1 MEIDQYD
8 IVLVNLDP
16 TIGSEI
22 KKTRPCVIISPNEI
36 NHNLRTV
43 IIAPT
48 TTTDRGYPT
57 RIKIK
62 HNNKVG
68 FIVLDQI
75 RTIDKKR
82 IIKKFER
89 LSEKEYSK
97 VKQVIKELLV
107 D

>member
-8 IVLVNLDP
+8 IVLVNIDP

-22 KKTRPCVIISPNEI
+22 KKTRPCIVISPNEI

-43 IIAPT
+43 IIAPMT
-48 TTTDRGYPT
+48 TTYREYPT
-57 RIKIK
+57 RIDVK

-68 FIVLDQI
+68 FIVIDQI
-75 RTIDKKR
+75 RTIDKRR
-82 IIKKFER
+82 IIKKFEQ
-89 LSEKEYSK
+89 LSEKDYSR
-97 VKQVIKELLV
+97 VKKIIKELLV